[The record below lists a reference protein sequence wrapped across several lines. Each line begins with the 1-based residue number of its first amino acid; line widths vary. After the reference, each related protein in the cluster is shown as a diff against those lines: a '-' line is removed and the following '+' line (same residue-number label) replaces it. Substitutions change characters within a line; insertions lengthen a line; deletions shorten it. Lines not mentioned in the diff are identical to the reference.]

1 MSDDTFD
8 YDISNYTDD
17 ELITDI
23 LELDRPT
30 DRELESKILKD
41 MRECN
46 ESTPIYKF
54 YEDIYDYFFSEDS
67 KITEG
72 LIGLDNYKDAASDL
86 KTAMDQQLSDISS
99 KRSQNI
105 SYNDSDINKKNPIYN
120 KKPDNPAPKT
130 AGIMDFST
138 NIINTNPIE
147 YPTGKRNPIARQ
159 TMFKMLSIDSQFRD
173 DYYNTSATS
182 FNMNLSTSISDVIS
196 MKLYSVQI
204 PYTWYTINNNF
215 GSNFIFLKGNSPGIN
230 NGDHDIQIKIPS
242 GNYDATSLMSAINN
256 RITTL
261 SSGYSTS
268 QADPYDYRDL
278 SFGNTRAVYDTAT
291 VKTRFDFDLTKIY
304 NESDYHMVFPN
315 YTSPNDLTVNILSI
329 PGFLGFNYDTYDVF
343 KVYSDLKAYL
353 TADITG
359 STFQVLHGINSYFD
373 IIKYQGPP
381 PYTGNS
387 IVQTIRIDIT
397 NQTVNSQTY
406 SRTQLIDFFNIAL
419 TSSDYIDP
427 LYSSFSQIDIDISGN
442 INNTF
447 SHFEIKIKLN
457 RKTTQ
462 NIENGKIVIKF
473 QAETQDGSHI
483 WTGSN
488 SCFKFIND
496 TNEICE
502 LTTETPTVLTN
513 YIVDNS
519 SAQIIIDCIKPNY
532 NVSENQRVATVA
544 ASPVEGYLQSA
555 YISAINNSL
564 IAMNALTQVPVYKP
578 NGEFNIRIDSN
589 FNLQNTYL
597 TIANSRANF
606 QFDINRE
613 FDQTSYIVD
622 FTNSILSKNPFFFN
636 SLYADLSLSY
646 YTITKTTNG
655 LGSYTIDNTNNKIT
669 IYPKSISNGYTNF
682 GNQNAPSIN
691 FYIPPQTYNS
701 ISLLVDA
708 FNTSFRTTIDS
719 DNSAIMSG
727 SEIGYNFNQTGQI
740 DLYIKLQIKKVL
752 TEKDYSVSFV
762 DPNNSWPE
770 FLYITDPS
778 YNLTNYTNGSDYA
791 NIYGSSNFYR
801 NTIEIN
807 ENNNKIQF
815 IPYINGVADSTGV
828 NDIFI
833 TVPPSTTPY
842 TRQGLID
849 TLNAQSSSNTLL
861 YGTQFTLITNINK
874 QYTKLRL
881 NINKVFRSSDY
892 KFVIYDAASFVYCNV
907 GVTNSL
913 NIRNSTFDSTLGWLL
928 GFHSFTE
935 YELINFTAPGRE
947 SGIYQNNIYSN
958 SDLGLSYSYND
969 VNYKISIIGDSILN
983 TNLYNYFLVVLDD
996 YVQSHM
1002 NDGLITVASLEKD
1015 VALPSYA
1022 SRAQYVCEPIPGSN
1036 LTRKVAVSGTSKLNT
1051 NLTSNQL
1058 YAMNQLYQTRQTRN
1072 KSYSSGPSLKD
1083 VFAIV
1088 PLKLSGQ
1095 PGGNYVEF
1103 GGTLQNQDRRYFG
1116 PVRIQKLSIKLM
1128 NDKGDVVDLNG
1139 ADWSITIICEILTQ
1153 LGDN

>member
-17 ELITDI
+17 ELISDI
-23 LELDRPT
+23 LELDNPT

-46 ESTPIYKF
+46 EGTPIYKF

-72 LIGLDNYKDAASDL
+72 LTGLDNYQGAASDPIT
-86 KTAMDQQLSDISS
+86 KYTDAQFASDPIFKISKDKQLSDIAS
-99 KRSQNI
+99 K
-105 SYNDSDINKKNPIYN
+105 
-120 KKPDNPAPKT
+120 KT
-130 AGIMDFST
+130 GIMDFST

-242 GNYDATSLMSAINN
+242 GNYDAASLMSAINN

-278 SFGNTRAVYDTAT
+278 SFGNTRAVYDAAT
-291 VKTRFDFDLTKIY
+291 VKTRFEFDLKKIY
-304 NESDYHMVFPN
+304 NESDYHMVFPS
-315 YTSPNDLTVNILSI
+315 YTTPNDIFVNILSI

-343 KVYSDLKAYL
+343 KVYSDLRAYS
-353 TADITG
+353 TNDTTG
-359 STFQVLHGINSYFD
+359 STFQVIHGINSYFD

-387 IVQTIRIDIT
+387 IIQTFRIDIT

-406 SRTQLIDFFNIAL
+406 SRTQLIHFFNTAL
-419 TSSDYIDP
+419 TLSNYIDP
-427 LYSSFSQIDIDISGN
+427 SYSSFSQIDIDISGN
-442 INNTF
+442 INNGF

-473 QAETQDGSHI
+473 QNETQEGAHI

-496 TNEICE
+496 INEICE
-502 LTTETPTVLTN
+502 LTTETPTLLTN
-513 YIVDNS
+513 YIVDND
-519 SAQIIIDCIKPNY
+519 SAKIIIDCIKPNY
-532 NVSENQRVATVA
+532 NVSENQRISTVA
-544 ASPVEGYLQSA
+544 PSPVEGYLQDA

-564 IAMNALTQVPVYKP
+564 IEMNALTKVPVYKP

-597 TIANSRANF
+597 TIANSIANF

-622 FTNSILSKNPFFFN
+622 LSSSILSKNPFFFN
-636 SLYADLSLSY
+636 SLYSDLSLSY
-646 YTITKTTNG
+646 YTISTTTSG
-655 LGSYTIDNTNNKIT
+655 LGSYTIDGSNNRNNRIR
-669 IYPKSISNGYTNF
+669 IYPKSTINGYTNF
-682 GNQNAPSIN
+682 GNQNSPSID
-691 FYIPPQTYNS
+691 FDIPPKTYAS
-701 ISLLVDA
+701 IGLLVDA
-708 FNTSFRTTIDS
+708 FNTSFRTKIDD
-719 DNSAIMSG
+719 DNSAVMSG
-727 SEIGYNFNQTGQI
+727 SEMSYEFNQNGQI

-762 DPNNSWPE
+762 DPTSANSWYE
-770 FLYITDPS
+770 YLFMRDPS
-778 YNLTNYTNGSDYA
+778 YHLINYTDGSDYA
-791 NIYGSSNFYR
+791 NIYGSENFYS
-801 NTIEIN
+801 NTILIN

-815 IPYINGVADSTGV
+815 IPYINGVADNTGA

-849 TLNAQSSSNTLL
+849 ALNTNAASNTLL
-861 YGTQFTLITNINK
+861 SGTQFTLITNINK

-892 KFVIYDAASFVYCNV
+892 KFVIYDATSFVYCNI

-935 YELINFTAPGRE
+935 YELVDFTKPGRE
-947 SGIYQNNIYSN
+947 SGNYANNIYSN
-958 SDLGLSYSYND
+958 ADLGFSYSYND

-1022 SRAQYVCEPIPGSN
+1022 SRAQYICEPIPGSN

-1103 GGTLQNQDRRYFG
+1103 GGTLQNQDRKYFG

-1153 LGDN
+1153 SGEN